1 MKVELRW
8 LQNLEFFSVEL
19 EIAGDLNGGDL
30 KEICDA
36 IICRFLESS
45 EI

>member
-1 MKVELRW
+1 MITEFGI
-8 LQNLEFFSVEL
+8 FFSFEL
-19 EIAGDLNGGDL
+19 EIVRFLGFDSGHL
-30 KEICDA
+30 KEICDT